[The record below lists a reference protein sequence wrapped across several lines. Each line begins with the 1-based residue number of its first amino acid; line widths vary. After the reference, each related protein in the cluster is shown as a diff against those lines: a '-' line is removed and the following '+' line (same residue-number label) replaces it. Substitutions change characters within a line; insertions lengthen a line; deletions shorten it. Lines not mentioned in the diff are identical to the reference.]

1 MEFRGSRVPKVK
13 TAVTEA
19 IKDLNES
26 CVDEGATDLEL
37 PTRALTYSSLI
48 AKLKDLGLIP
58 PPPPP
63 PEVVQQGPAPARVEQ
78 VEQQQQLLFLDSHRT
93 EVLYIF

>member
-19 IKDLNES
+19 IRDLHRS

-37 PTRALTYSSLI
+37 PTKPLTYSDLI
-48 AKLKDLGLIP
+48 IKLKDLGLIP
-58 PPPPP
+58 STPP
-63 PEVVQQGPAPARVEQ
+63 VAAQRSAADRIEQ
-78 VEQQQQLLFLDSHRT
+78 VEQQQQLALLETHRT
-93 EVLYIF
+93 EVFVF